1 MMRIV
6 QRIINFFFGRKSKK
20 TTPVVPIRKE
30 EYERW
35 LGI

>member
-1 MMRIV
+1 MMRFV
-6 QRIINFFFGRKSKK
+6 NRIINFFRGKK
-20 TTPVVPIRKE
+20 PHKPVPVAPVGKE